1 MNIELQALIQST
13 DNGQKLAIA
22 IVERCIHIMMNESF
36 VYSGDIYHEMS
47 FDEIVQKLRDEFN
60 NG

>member
-1 MNIELQALIQST
+1 MNTELRDLIQNT
-13 DNGQKLAIA
+13 DNGQKLTIA

-36 VYSGDIYHEMS
+36 VYSDDIYHEMS
-47 FDEIVQKLRDEFN
+47 FEEIVQRLMDEFI